1 MKLNTHRAMQGED
14 LQPAPSPGDLPPM
27 PNHPANSPFRFRF
40 HPKRWGVMAGK
51 LVPMLNQWT
60 IEPGL
65 GGVERDGAWRRAA
78 AEMQEKGWKLIPL
91 DVDGPGTSYV
101 KTYPVSGG
109 TLHLPQWALVW
120 AGSDQ
125 VGCDEEAYTEW
136 LQSLVERGVV
146 PGPAPY
152 VLTALIEKQE
162 ARLAGMLDQLHANPS
177 LKPQIEVMQETI
189 AVMRAGLVEPKP
201 EEALPGK
208 PMRRSRKTKGGSNAE
223 EA

>member
-1 MKLNTHRAMQGED
+1 MKLNHHRAMTGED
-14 LQPAPSPGDLPPM
+14 LQPTPSPGDLPPM

-51 LVPMLNQWT
+51 LVPMLHKWT

-78 AEMQEKGWKLIPL
+78 AQMQEKGWILIPL

-101 KTYPVSGG
+101 KTYPVAGG
-109 TLHLPQWALVW
+109 TLHLPRWAMVW

-125 VGCDEEAYTEW
+125 VGCRDEDYAAW

-162 ARLAGMLDQLHANPS
+162 ARLSGMLDQVHANPS
-177 LKPQIEVMQETI
+177 LKPQIDNMQATIEVL
-189 AVMRAGLVEPKP
+189 RSGLTPHKP
-201 EEALPGK
+201 EEALTGK
-208 PMRRSRKTKGGSNAE
+208 PMRAKRTKRGANAE